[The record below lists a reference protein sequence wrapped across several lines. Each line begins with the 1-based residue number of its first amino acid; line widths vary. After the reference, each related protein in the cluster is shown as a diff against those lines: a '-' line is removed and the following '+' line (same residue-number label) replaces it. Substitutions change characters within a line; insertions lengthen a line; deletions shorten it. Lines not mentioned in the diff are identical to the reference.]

1 MTFRKRFCVI
11 IWCQQWCEESLGIA
25 PFIIAC
31 NFFRVFSFFVV
42 FDFRE
47 EDKNIF
53 DYCRENNIE
62 HVSKAISSKK
72 VDVNTR
78 DEEVGFFLYLYIL

>member
-1 MTFRKRFCVI
+1 MCFLIPYYDLMLSMKSHKSFGVI
-11 IWCQQWCEESLGIA
+11 IALQSIFSL
-25 PFIIAC
+25 
-31 NFFRVFSFFVV
+31 VV

-78 DEEVGFFLYLYIL
+78 DEEVGFSFWKFMK

>member
-1 MTFRKRFCVI
+1 MCHHLVLAMVRGASWNCSVYYCVKFF
-11 IWCQQWCEESLGIA
+11 QGI
-25 PFIIAC
+25 
-31 NFFRVFSFFVV
+31 FFSVV

-78 DEEVGFFLYLYIL
+78 DEEVGFFLYIKIENGYFNL